1 MHTVSLQFCMLDAI
15 KCIGLVDLGDV
26 EVDDYDMDSGV
37 MMGFL
42 SFELKLA
49 LLASNYSCN
58 HNIQ

>member
-1 MHTVSLQFCMLDAI
+1 MW
-15 KCIGLVDLGDV
+15 DV
-26 EVDDYDMDSGV
+26 TAEPEDRVV

-58 HNIQ
+58 HNVQ